1 MKLTV
6 TSAVTQLP
14 VGPFMSHRSK
24 MMSQIKRDNLALQVG
39 GWVWG
44 LKFYTVKFLSV
55 ETLLTVGRRPG
66 KNKDLRRYEDDEL

>member
-1 MKLTV
+1 
-6 TSAVTQLP
+6 
-14 VGPFMSHRSK
+14 
-24 MMSQIKRDNLALQVG
+24 MSQIKRDNLALQVG